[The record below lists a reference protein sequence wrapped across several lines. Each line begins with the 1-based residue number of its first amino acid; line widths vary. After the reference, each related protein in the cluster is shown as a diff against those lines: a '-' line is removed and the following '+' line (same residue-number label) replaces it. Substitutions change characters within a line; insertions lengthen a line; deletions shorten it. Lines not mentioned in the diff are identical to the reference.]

1 MDGWLVKRPQFS
13 SSTWRKYY
21 YRINGHSLREY
32 REAKANA
39 KHRKSFKL
47 KSCVLNAGASVS
59 SQAGKPNS
67 FALVPENG
75 EPVFFSASDAKA
87 LEAWAFALSK
97 LVKSVNKEGMD
108 IQSFSHAVVTAD
120 TNGQVKDANKSFLS
134 LLGYSIAEVTGKNV
148 TMFMPKVL
156 RPSHASYIEHY
167 LRTGEKR
174 LIGKPRKVKAVHKD
188 GSYIAVLL
196 CLDEYFEGK
205 DRFFVANFCV
215 NDSEQARAG
224 FSGLTAKEMEFDD
237 DDEDESGSDRS
248 ASSSSTVSRAPQA
261 PRIHSG
267 VLKKRTMFGR
277 WKASW
282 YVATRE
288 HLAEYSSEKS
298 TKPRAR
304 YAYKGMRLGTDA
316 SSMMG
321 KANCFSITPSD
332 GDTYFFQAASDADMS
347 AWTEALAKF
356 VESQN
361 TTMDVEWFKS
371 ATVCSDTVG
380 KIIAVN
386 TNAEVFFGYD
396 RAEMLG
402 KNVTMFMPDEIAQHH
417 AGFLK
422 RYLKT
427 GQRRLMGKPR
437 QFTVILKGK
446 KEKTTLLCIG
456 EYFENGER
464 KFMANFCTSEE
475 DLEQAGFDLEATEVA
490 KDKNRLP
497 AIKSG
502 WLTSKTTFGKWK
514 KRHCMIQSDMLIL
527 CKEENGESVLELDIT
542 ESVIGVDASGF
553 TNKPFCFSVTP
564 SGSETIFFRCK
575 SDDERAEWTD
585 ALAAFAEASAT
596 DTDLGRI
603 DAAAIMSDETGK
615 ILALNPRAEDMFG
628 YTKAE
633 LIGRNVS
640 LLTPKVIA
648 RQHAS
653 FIQRYLDTGVRRLIG
668 KPRVVNAVHNDKST
682 VRVRINLGEVF
693 ENDQRRFLAQFEL
706 DNDELKKRKLEGA
719 DSDDSDASEDSGSG
733 SASSSGLSSDSHA
746 SQQMTVILQH
756 PVMKEGSLRSKP
768 LFGRWAKGYFVIRG
782 STLLEYE
789 SKAKTGEAPLNH
801 SDIAKCNVADA
812 CATCNRPWC
821 FSLTMPGRDARYFQ
835 AGSDAQM
842 KEWMEV
848 FEAFAN
854 SGGGG
859 HHDLESYPYA
869 SVVTDEECK
878 ILAVNKKLTKLLGF
892 TKEECKGSNVT
903 MFMPKSISIAHAG
916 YVNRYNKTRKAR
928 LMGKPRRLKAVHKT
942 GMFVDVLVCLSE
954 VKDKHGN
961 RRFMGHLKVDADE
974 ELGDDDDD
982 DTMADAM
989 SFVDDDDDLGR
1000 TPSRTRD
1007 TGPAVGRRFMKTPP
1021 AGGRKSQRARS
1032 SANMGTVQL
1041 AAAFKSGIQN
1051 SIESAVNREF
1061 AVVLEKINEL
1071 ESQKKA
1077 LAEEIQAL
1085 KGGAERKG
1093 SQGEMV
1099 TPAGGK
1105 KKKKGSLAS
1114 LFKFN
1119 LQKDEEV
1126 HLVINEKLAPG
1137 GGSSAGVYSCTVNG
1151 WVCAMKELVIP
1162 QNSVGAVESFEKEI
1176 TLLESLPMHPNI
1188 ARYLFHQ
1195 QDGDRLRL
1203 FITRYAGTL
1212 SDVIEKRERKG
1223 EPFTLPEIARFLL
1236 DVVRGLHFLHQNKIM
1251 HRDLKSDN
1259 VFTMLNEQGHVQQ
1272 LAIGDF
1278 DQSRAVNQ
1286 NQAMTCV
1293 GTPGY
1298 IAPEVLT
1305 GAGGG
1310 YGFAA
1315 DVWSVGMLAY
1325 ELLTLKRPY
1334 HNLRGVSDINRAS
1347 MTGTRPKLPDDID
1360 KQFQP
1365 IIDLH
1370 LACTE
1375 REPSKRPPLLEIKNA
1390 LVVASVPW

>member
-1 MDGWLVKRPQFS
+1 
-13 SSTWRKYY
+13 
-21 YRINGHSLREY
+21 
-32 REAKANA
+32 
-39 KHRKSFKL
+39 
-47 KSCVLNAGASVS
+47 
-59 SQAGKPNS
+59 
-67 FALVPENG
+67 
-75 EPVFFSASDAKA
+75 
-87 LEAWAFALSK
+87 
-97 LVKSVNKEGMD
+97 
-108 IQSFSHAVVTAD
+108 
-120 TNGQVKDANKSFLS
+120 
-134 LLGYSIAEVTGKNV
+134 
-148 TMFMPKVL
+148 
-156 RPSHASYIEHY
+156 
-167 LRTGEKR
+167 
-174 LIGKPRKVKAVHKD
+174 
-188 GSYIAVLL
+188 
-196 CLDEYFEGK
+196 
-205 DRFFVANFCV
+205 
-215 NDSEQARAG
+215 
-224 FSGLTAKEMEFDD
+224 
-237 DDEDESGSDRS
+237 
-248 ASSSSTVSRAPQA
+248 
-261 PRIHSG
+261 
-267 VLKKRTMFGR
+267 
-277 WKASW
+277 
-282 YVATRE
+282 
-288 HLAEYSSEKS
+288 
-298 TKPRAR
+298 
-304 YAYKGMRLGTDA
+304 
-316 SSMMG
+316 
-321 KANCFSITPSD
+321 
-332 GDTYFFQAASDADMS
+332 
-347 AWTEALAKF
+347 
-356 VESQN
+356 
-361 TTMDVEWFKS
+361 MDVEWFKS

-490 KDKNRLP
+490 KDAHLLP
-497 AIKSG
+497 AIKKG

-514 KRHCMIQSDMLIL
+514 KRHCMIQSNMLIL
-527 CKEENGESVLELDIT
+527 CKEENGKGELELDIT

-982 DTMADAM
+982 DQNTSADAITLSEDELM
-989 SFVDDDDDLGR
+989 SDLGR
-1000 TPSRTRD
+1000 TRRTGD
-1007 TGPAVGRRFMKTPP
+1007 RRFTKTPP
-1021 AGGRKSQRARS
+1021 PRPSRGDSTRRVSGRGL
-1032 SANMGTVQL
+1032 GTVQL
-1041 AAAFKSGIQN
+1041 AAQFKSGVQ
-1051 SIESAVNREF
+1051 SAIESAVNKEF
-1061 AVVLEKINEL
+1061 SVVLEKINEL
-1071 ESQKKA
+1071 EGQKRA
-1077 LAEEIQAL
+1077 LAEELATL
-1085 KGGAERKG
+1085 KAGGATPRSG
-1093 SQGEMV
+1093 SQGEMIS
-1099 TPAGGK
+1099 PAIGAK
-1105 KKKKGSLAS
+1105 KKKKSSLAS